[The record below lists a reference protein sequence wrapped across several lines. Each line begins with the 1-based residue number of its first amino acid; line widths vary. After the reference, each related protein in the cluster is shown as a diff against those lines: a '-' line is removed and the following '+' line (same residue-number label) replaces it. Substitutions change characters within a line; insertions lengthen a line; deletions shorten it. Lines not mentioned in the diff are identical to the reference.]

1 MSSHS
6 KYDVKLPAAWA
17 VPDEFRNRLGKHVGR
32 QRMMC
37 VDDQVLLV
45 LHAPPLPDEDERRGR
60 FFWRK
65 SDGTWVSDQ
74 LGQGPGAVV
83 KHLNEYDQRLG
94 VLEKM
99 EDEAKHA
106 EDHYVI
112 LESLSPLH
120 RAIHN
125 MHSVMQDLRKR
136 HPEAREVINMR
147 DQAYDLERMA
157 ELLATGTKNSLD
169 YKIARSAEEQ
179 AAASDR
185 MAVAAHRLNML
196 VAFFFPLATI
206 TTVFGMEIRSG
217 LEKMPQPHTFVAV
230 IGIGLLM
237 GFFLML
243 FVRFRNSK

>member
-1 MSSHS
+1 MSNQNRNN
-6 KYDVKLPAAWA
+6 VKLPAAWA
-17 VPDEFRNRLGKHVGR
+17 VPEEFRNRLGTHVGR

-37 VDDQVLLV
+37 EGDQVLLV
-45 LHAPPLPDEDERRGR
+45 LHAPPKADEDERYGR

-65 SDGTWVSDQ
+65 ADGTWISDQ
-74 LGQGPGAVV
+74 FGQGPSSIM
-83 KHLNEYDQRLG
+83 KHIDQYDQLLG
-94 VLEKM
+94 ELKKM
-99 EDEAKHA
+99 EDEAKSA
-106 EDHYVI
+106 EDQFLI

-120 RAIHN
+120 RSIRN
-125 MHSVMQDLRKR
+125 MHSVLQELRKKY
-136 HPEAREVINMR
+136 PDALEVINMR

-179 AAASDR
+179 AIASDR
-185 MAVAAHRLNML
+185 MAVSSHRLNML

-217 LEKMPQPHTFVAV
+217 LEKMPQPATFLAV

-237 GFFLML
+237 GVFLMV
-243 FVRFRNSK
+243 FVRFRNEK

>member
-1 MSSHS
+1 MR
-6 KYDVKLPAAWA
+6 LPEAWA
-17 VPDEFRNRLGKHVGR
+17 VPEEFRDRLGTHVGR

-37 VDDQVLLV
+37 EDDQVLLV
-45 LHAPPLPDEDERRGR
+45 LHAPPKPDEDERYGR

-65 SDGTWVSDQ
+65 ADGTWVSDQ
-74 LGQGPGAVV
+74 LGEGLGSIT
-83 KHLNEYDQRLG
+83 KHIDQYDQRLG
-94 VLEKM
+94 ELEKL
-99 EDEAKHA
+99 EDEAKSA
-106 EDHYVI
+106 EDQFLI
-112 LESLSPLH
+112 LEALSPLH
-120 RAIHN
+120 RAIRN
-125 MHSVMQDLRKR
+125 MHSVLQELRKR

-179 AAASDR
+179 AVASDR
-185 MAVAAHRLNML
+185 MAVSSHRLNML

-217 LEKMPQPHTFVAV
+217 LENLPQPTTFLAV

-237 GFFLML
+237 GVFLMF
-243 FVRFRNSK
+243 FVRFRIEK

>member
-1 MSSHS
+1 MSNQNQ
-6 KYDVKLPAAWA
+6 KNVTLPTAWA
-17 VPDEFRNRLGKHVGR
+17 VPEEFRNRLGSHVGR

-37 VDDQVLLV
+37 EGDQVLLV
-45 LHAPPLPDEDERRGR
+45 LHAPPMPDEDERHGR

-65 SDGTWVSDQ
+65 ADGIWVSDQ
-74 LGQGPGAVV
+74 FGEGPDSIMT
-83 KHLNEYDQRLG
+83 HLDQYDQRLG
-94 VLEKM
+94 ELEKL
-99 EDEAKHA
+99 EDQAKSA
-106 EDHYVI
+106 EDHFLI
-112 LESLSPLH
+112 LEALSPLH
-120 RAIHN
+120 RAIRN
-125 MHSVMQDLRKR
+125 MHLVIQELRKR

-179 AAASDR
+179 AVASDR
-185 MAVAAHRLNML
+185 MAVSSHRLNML

-217 LEKMPQPHTFVAV
+217 LEKLPQPTTFMAV

-237 GFFLML
+237 GVFLMF
-243 FVRFRNSK
+243 FVRFRNDK

>member
-1 MSSHS
+1 MSN
-6 KYDVKLPAAWA
+6 KNQKTVRLPEAWA
-17 VPDEFRNRLGKHVGR
+17 VPEEFRDRLGTHVGR

-37 VDDQVLLV
+37 EDDQVLLV
-45 LHAPPLPDEDERRGR
+45 LHAPPKPDEDERYGR

-65 SDGTWVSDQ
+65 ADGTWVSDQ
-74 LGQGPGAVV
+74 LGEGLGSIT
-83 KHLNEYDQRLG
+83 KHIDQYDQRLG
-94 VLEKM
+94 ELEKL
-99 EDEAKHA
+99 EDEAKSA
-106 EDHYVI
+106 EDQFLI
-112 LESLSPLH
+112 LEALSPLH
-120 RAIHN
+120 RAIRN
-125 MHSVMQDLRKR
+125 MHSVLQELRKR

-179 AAASDR
+179 AVASDR
-185 MAVAAHRLNML
+185 MAVSSHRLNML

-217 LEKMPQPHTFVAV
+217 LENLPQPTTFLAV

-237 GFFLML
+237 GVFLMF
-243 FVRFRNSK
+243 FVRFRIEK